1 MARYLDALRKSG
13 SSPPGHLQN
22 LQNPREKGSEGFE
35 GAPGGAF
42 PNPGAPAS
50 SPGPHPTPLAP
61 GATVV
66 GTASARWLIHHA
78 DCAPIE
84 VTFSPPVD
92 HAGAMAVYPEA
103 AAAQPSPPPAPRAI
117 PYDIA
122 AAFELCLRAGLYG
135 EAEPALL
142 PALVAADADATRALI
157 NDMAS
162 RDLPGEL
169 RTTGY
174 LRMAAS
180 GLMES

>member
-1 MARYLDALRKSG
+1 
-13 SSPPGHLQN
+13 
-22 LQNPREKGSEGFE
+22 
-35 GAPGGAF
+35 
-42 PNPGAPAS
+42 
-50 SPGPHPTPLAP
+50 
-61 GATVV
+61 
-66 GTASARWLIHHA
+66 
-78 DCAPIE
+78 
-84 VTFSPPVD
+84 
-92 HAGAMAVYPEA
+92 MAVYPEA